1 MSDVIEF
8 EDIFG
13 KDAFEKGV
21 QGVAALTNGFKEMA
35 VQLGKVAAEQ
45 KEFLQGL
52 KINNSDDIKKLTAE
66 LQKAQKTIVDLNNAN
81 AASKQGEIELAK
93 LRQANAKALQEEEK
107 AQQQKLKTEKAANQ
121 NKEKTLTLY
130 QQESKLLRDLKNEYK
145 NVALAQGQ
153 TSKAAQDLLAKITP
167 LDAKLKQLDKTTGDN
182 FRNVGNY
189 KSALEGAAGAVT
201 NILGAAGVSLGL
213 GSIVTGII
221 KTTGEFQKFEAVLT
235 NTLGS
240 KSEAQ
245 KSLSDI
251 KDFASKTPFSVS
263 ELTESFVKLANTGFK
278 PTNGELKKLGDLA
291 SSQGKSFNQ
300 LTEAVIDAQTGE
312 FERLK
317 EFGIRAKKEG
327 DKVTFT
333 FKGQK
338 EQVDL
343 TDAAIQKYI
352 LGLGDAAGVSGSMAA
367 ISETL
372 EGKISNLG
380 DQYDSFLNTVGTK
393 TKPAMEAAISGLSV
407 LLSGL
412 EGFLGGIGD
421 IFSGNLLSA
430 GNIKDLQRIGNITED
445 GAKQIEAAGF
455 RINNVYDAQEQSAAK
470 RLFTLIDLGEGLA
483 FTVEKTQDATE
494 KQTAYKDALTISA
507 TQLKEIQSK
516 YKTGQITQ
524 EEYSA
529 SLNILTSRQN
539 LLNQAI
545 TKVNNSKAKGA
556 IIDEKLLAQNRK
568 EAADDE
574 AKLRKQIEDR
584 NANSF
589 TEEKQRSEELA
600 KLDFERRKKE
610 IEQSKATKKTKDEAL
625 LTLEL
630 EYYNKLADIENKYI
644 DEKEKREKAEK
655 EKAKKE
661 DEAAFDAAVKYA
673 KELTDKE
680 DKEREE
686 KNKKEKEAKEK
697 ELKDLFDT
705 TNKALEIAEKKIKAE
720 EKLLQ
725 DALDNEIDLRQR
737 NIDEQKRRAEQG
749 LTNTLAFEEKALKDA
764 EARKAEEE
772 KKAVKREK
780 TISFFKLLSA
790 NAEKDPANAL
800 QKTLTEILLAEAIS
814 GAFFKG
820 TERVSDD
827 LQGNKVHNGRDGYVV
842 AVDGSERVLTGEQ
855 NKLIGNMSNEDLA
868 KLAHDYKNNKLLPN
882 YMLNEG
888 VSSSVSE
895 NIYASMQLTQMVKM
909 NERLES
915 LEEAIKNKPVSNVNI
930 DNLGNI
936 IKQEIRNGLLI
947 TTKKPLTRGY

>member
-189 KSALEGAAGAVT
+189 QSALKGAAGAIT
-201 NILGAAGVSLGL
+201 NVLGAAGIGIGLSAGIDFLKESFAEFAKAEKATKELGFALTNISGEGTPALERLSAQAEKLEETLGL
-213 GSIVTGII
+213 
-221 KTTGEFQKFEAVLT
+221 FEAEDIMLLQKELVNLGASSEQVEALT
-235 NTLGS
+235 PKILDLAKASGMDLATATDVAIKAINGQTKGLKSVGLEFTDTGS
-240 KSEAQ
+240 KAENYNI
-245 KSLSDI
+245 LL
-251 KDFASKTPFSVS
+251 
-263 ELTESFVKLANTGFK
+263 EKLDKFQGAAANSAT
-278 PTNGELKKLGDLA
+278 
-291 SSQGKSFNQ
+291 
-300 LTEAVIDAQTGE
+300 
-312 FERLK
+312 
-317 EFGIRAKKEG
+317 
-327 DKVTFT
+327 
-333 FKGQK
+333 
-338 EQVDL
+338 
-343 TDAAIQKYI
+343 
-352 LGLGDAAGVSGSMAA
+352 
-367 ISETL
+367 TL
-372 EGKISNLG
+372 EGKQQRMTI
-380 DQYDSFLNTVGTK
+380 
-393 TKPAMEAAISGLSV
+393 AW
-407 LLSGL
+407 
-412 EGFLGGIGD
+412 
-421 IFSGNLLSA
+421 
-430 GNIKDLQRIGNITED
+430 GNIKESVGSFLTNEGARLLDYYDTLSGKMSVEDLNNSILMDGLSESANAISDFRKAAAGAAEDALKTGAVGGQKLLDSINEDAKKLNNDLKNGIIDITEFED
-445 GAKQIEAAGF
+445 EMFYVIARRQELSAELDRLAALRSKKKPKGLTGGSE
-455 RINNVYDAQEQSAAK
+455 NGTEKETSKKETDDAAK
-470 RLFTLIDLGEGLA
+470 
-483 FTVEKTQDATE
+483 
-494 KQTAYKDALTISA
+494 LT
-507 TQLKEIQSK
+507 
-516 YKTGQITQ
+516 
-524 EEYSA
+524 
-529 SLNILTSRQN
+529 
-539 LLNQAI
+539 
-545 TKVNNSKAKGA
+545 
-556 IIDEKLLAQNRK
+556 
-568 EAADDE
+568 
-574 AKLRKQIEDR
+574 KQIED
-584 NANSF
+584 AKAQSF
-589 TEEKQRSEELA
+589 TNDQEREEAKA
-600 KLDFERRKKE
+600 KLDYERKLNDIKT
-610 IEQSKATKKTKDEAL
+610 SKLFVKNEKLRNEAITAL
-625 LTLEL
+625 DL
-630 EYYNKLADIENKYI
+630 EYYNTRADIENKYI
-644 DEKEKREKAEK
+644 DEKDKRDKAEK
-655 EKAKKE
+655 DKAKKE

-705 TNKALEIAEKKIKAE
+705 TNKALELAEKKIKAE

-888 VSSSVSE
+888 LSSSVSE

>member
-189 KSALEGAAGAVT
+189 SEALKGFGSSVN
-201 NILGAAGVSLGL
+201 NILGAAGISVGLSAGVQFLKDSFAEFANAEKATKDLKFALKNVGGEGAEALEKLTTQADALEESLGL
-213 GSIVTGII
+213 FESEDIQVL
-221 KTTGEFQKFEAVLT
+221 QKELVNLGASSSQIEALT
-235 NTLGS
+235 PKIL
-240 KSEAQ
+240 
-245 KSLSDI
+245 
-251 KDFASKTPFSVS
+251 
-263 ELTESFVKLANTGFK
+263 
-278 PTNGELKKLGDLA
+278 DLA
-291 SSQGKSFNQ
+291 KATGKD
-300 LTEAVIDAQTGE
+300 LGEATDIVVKAINGQTKGLKEVGLE
-312 FERLK
+312 FESTGTRTGNYNILLEK
-317 EFGIRAKKEG
+317 L
-327 DKVTFT
+327 DKFQ
-333 FKGQK
+333 G
-338 EQVDL
+338 
-343 TDAAIQKYI
+343 AA
-352 LGLGDAAGVSGSMAA
+352 AASA
-367 ISETL
+367 ETL
-372 EGKISNLG
+372 EGK
-380 DQYDSFLNTVGTK
+380 QQR
-393 TKPAMEAAISGLSV
+393 LSIA
-407 LLSGL
+407 
-412 EGFLGGIGD
+412 F
-421 IFSGNLLSA
+421 
-430 GNIKDLQRIGNITED
+430 GNIKEAVGQYLTEEGSKILD
-445 GAKQIEAAGF
+445 SFDVLSGKVSFFDFGLKQLTKQYEIQAQAIIKNNKEQESFVFWQNEAKKIQDSELSPDEKTKAFKIIMAQTNALTRAIEEQTKSRKRNQQTF
-455 RINNVYDAQEQSAAK
+455 LSNNLGGETSGTDNTKKETDDAAK
-470 RLFTLIDLGEGLA
+470 
-483 FTVEKTQDATE
+483 
-494 KQTAYKDALTISA
+494 LT
-507 TQLKEIQSK
+507 
-516 YKTGQITQ
+516 
-524 EEYSA
+524 
-529 SLNILTSRQN
+529 
-539 LLNQAI
+539 
-545 TKVNNSKAKGA
+545 
-556 IIDEKLLAQNRK
+556 
-568 EAADDE
+568 
-574 AKLRKQIEDR
+574 KQIED
-584 NANSF
+584 AKAQSF
-589 TEEKQRSEELA
+589 TNDQEREEAKA
-600 KLDFERRKKE
+600 KLDYERKLNDIKT
-610 IEQSKATKKTKDEAL
+610 SKLFVKNEKLRNEAITAL
-625 LTLEL
+625 DL
-630 EYYNKLADIENKYI
+630 EYYNTRADIENKYI
-644 DEKEKREKAEK
+644 DEKDKRDKAEK
-655 EKAKKE
+655 DKAKKE

-680 DKEREE
+680 DKDREE

-697 ELKDLFDT
+697 ELRDLFDT
-705 TNKALEIAEKKIKAE
+705 TNKALELAEKKIKAE